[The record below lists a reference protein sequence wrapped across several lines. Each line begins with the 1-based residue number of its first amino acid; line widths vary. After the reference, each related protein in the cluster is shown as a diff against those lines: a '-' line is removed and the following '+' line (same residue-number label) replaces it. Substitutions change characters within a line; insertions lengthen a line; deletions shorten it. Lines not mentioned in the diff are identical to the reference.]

1 MKLDELYAPYD
12 TEGRFKSYPQVTV
25 LGAHVHDM
33 VEVLCDG
40 VTSFNKI
47 VPDAKIVAE
56 ISDFDYSYTDDEKV
70 TVFRTVRDELD
81 FTLDIRDAKLP
92 RLTKKERARIL
103 NLFAEWEKQNPNHKK
118 TVKKPVKKVTKA
130 TVEDETPAVTEVE
143 QSVEDYRREDYTDVV
158 DEATHII
165 VRNWLNGEAD
175 TSWLTI
181 CETLWD
187 VKPDCKQNEETAI
200 VNWIE
205 NDVYEAI
212 DKARKAIN
220 N

>member
-1 MKLDELYAPYD
+1 MNLDELYAPYD

-33 VEVLCDG
+33 VESICTNLGSFQRD
-40 VTSFNKI
+40 VT
-47 VPDAKIVAE
+47 DTQIVAE
-56 ISDFDYSYTDDEKV
+56 INNFDYSYTDDEKII
-70 TVFRTVRDELD
+70 VFRALRDEVD
-81 FTLDIRDAKLP
+81 FTLDIQDAKLP
-92 RLTKKERARIL
+92 RLTKKEKTRIKT
-103 NLFAEWEKQNPNHKK
+103 LFAEWEKENPGHKK
-118 TVKKPVKKVTKA
+118 MTKKPAKKKVKVV
-130 TVEDETPAVTEVE
+130 VEEKVIPKVE
-143 QSVEDYRREDYTDVV
+143 PEQPVDAYKREDYTDVI
-158 DEATHII
+158 DDTTHII
-165 VRNWLNGEAD
+165 VRNWLNGEGD

-187 VKPDCKQNEETAI
+187 VKPDCKPNEETAL

-220 N
+220 H